1 MIRHLPK
8 KTYYITLVIVSF
20 VTFSI
25 LSFDEPNKHT
35 PEEYKS
41 LYLKKLHACR
51 QSGRELIAMIRQEDI
66 SGENGKKR
74 ILHRIAEARLGLKA
88 ADFWLRYLE
97 PTAYLRING
106 QLPVEWETEVF
117 EKFEKPY
124 KREGAGL
131 SLAEIYLEEEKV
143 EKDSL
148 TALATRYTGTIDVYL
163 ADSITSQ
170 LNSHHH
176 FYLANRLFLLNL
188 AAIYT
193 SGFECPDTKNII
205 PELRHMMQAVEDIYD
220 VYDNGFPGY
229 PVPEAYRL
237 LYRKAMLFVDS
248 QPENPEEF
256 DHFTFTRDFVNPLFG
271 INQRAIREYAVVSS
285 SFNDFSLDDNCN
297 SIFDKA
303 LYRGQNEKGIFLPVD
318 DENTL
323 NEIRQVGK
331 LLFYDPILSG
341 NNKRSCVSCHKSGEY
356 FTDTSR
362 PTSLQFDNSLSLTRN
377 TPTLINSLY
386 NHLVMLDGKHT
397 SLLEQA
403 RTVVANPI
411 EMNGDHHEVVKKVMS
426 CESYEKAFRKFVK
439 LTPNTRKISIDHI
452 VSAVILY
459 YSSFSMY
466 RSPFDDAMDK
476 RIDIDTEARKGF
488 NVFMSKAKCGTCH
501 FVPQFNGVKPPYISS
516 EFEVAGT
523 PADTL
528 FTRLSPDSGR
538 FLINPEPEMLHA
550 FRTGTLRNAEHT
562 APYMHNGVF
571 KTLDEVIRFYDTG
584 GASGNGLTVTN
595 QTLPADSLKLTGRE
609 KNQLIAFIRS
619 LNEDIPFDTAPAK
632 LPASKDKNLNSRKV
646 GGEY

>member
-1 MIRHLPK
+1 MARHLPK
-8 KTYYITLVIVSF
+8 KTYFITLVIVAF
-20 VTFSI
+20 VTVSI
-25 LSFDEPNKHT
+25 VSFHEPGKQQSV
-35 PEEYKS
+35 EYKN
-41 LYLKKLHACR
+41 LYQKTLLACR
-51 QSGRELIAMIRQEDI
+51 QNGRALVEAIQQEDI
-66 SGENGKKR
+66 SGETGKKK
-74 ILHRIAEARLGLKA
+74 ILNKIAATRLGLKA

-97 PTAYLRING
+97 PTAYLRMNG

-131 SLAEIYLEEEKV
+131 SLAEMYLEDKQV

-148 TALATRYTGTIDVYL
+148 SALVSRYTGTIDVYL
-163 ADSITSQ
+163 ADSITTQ

-193 SGFECPDTKNII
+193 TGFECPDTKNII
-205 PELRHMMQAVEDIYD
+205 PELRHMMQAVAYIYD
-220 VYDNGFPGY
+220 VFDKGFPGY
-229 PVPEAYRL
+229 RIPDAYHS
-237 LYRKAMLFVDS
+237 LYRKALLFVNS
-248 QPENPEEF
+248 QPENPDEF
-256 DHFTFTRDFVNPLFG
+256 DHYAFTRDYINPLFG
-271 INQRAIREYAVVSS
+271 LNQRAIREYAVVSS
-285 SFNDFSLDDNCN
+285 SFNDYSLDDNCN
-297 SIFDKA
+297 SIFDKS

-318 DENTL
+318 DVNTL

-341 NNKRSCVSCHKSGEY
+341 NNKRSCASCHKSGEY
-356 FTDTSR
+356 FTDTAST
-362 PTSLQFDNSLSLTRN
+362 TSPQFDNSQFLTRN

-386 NHLVMLDGKHT
+386 NHLLMLDGKHT

-403 RTVVANPI
+403 RTVVTNPI
-411 EMNGDHHEVVKKVMS
+411 EMNGNHTDIVKKVMS

-439 LTPNTRKISIDHI
+439 LTPNARKMGIDHI

-488 NVFMSKAKCGTCH
+488 NLFMSKGKCGTCH

-562 APYMHNGVF
+562 GPYMHNGVF

-584 GASGNGLTVTN
+584 GASGNGLMVIN
-595 QTLPADSLKLTGRE
+595 QTVPADSLKLSSRE
-609 KNQLIAFIRS
+609 KEQLIAFIRS
-619 LNEDIPFDTAPAK
+619 LNEDIPFEPAPAS
-632 LPASKDKNLNSRKV
+632 LPASRDKNLNSRKV